1 MILIF
6 IYILFMC
13 CLIVLWNDFE
23 RNNFCYVRIITIYN
37 QFDDFFTNLLSFFIK
52 VFSIKDK
59 RI

>member
-1 MILIF
+1 MCCF
-6 IYILFMC
+6 YLFMC